1 MIDTLII
8 GGGAAGLYASSLLPR
23 SVILERGSCGRKLLL
38 TGGGRCNYTHNG
50 DVTSLLPHYHGS
62 LPFIRKVL
70 YSHTPDDIISR
81 FRKLGIEPEDENGKI
96 FPQRGDA
103 HDILHALTSHNP
115 EIIESKAISI
125 KKEDGSFQIKTDH
138 GETLLAKKVLL
149 AAGGSA
155 YPQTGSDGSGFIL
168 ASSLCHTVIP
178 ARPALA
184 ALALSPSLRK
194 AEGITTGITLRK
206 GKKSVSDTAV
216 ITARGISGP
225 AAENFS
231 YLLSGQEEITISFC
245 QMDMK
250 EMRASKGAMLLKNA
264 LKLPP
269 RLSIAILGDTAEKK
283 VASISAKEERE
294 ILGKLS
300 AGRYL
305 ASPIAQSA
313 MSTAGGVDT
322 SEINAATMESRL
334 VPGLFF
340 AGDIINV
347 DADCGGYSL
356 TWAFA
361 TAYTASLALS
371 AM

>member
-184 ALALSPSLRK
+184 ALAEGEEKRK
-194 AEGITTGITLRK
+194 RYGSNHGKRNLWTCGRELLIPPERSGRDHDIFLPDGYEGDEGEQRR
-206 GKKSVSDTAV
+206 D
-216 ITARGISGP
+216 
-225 AAENFS
+225 AAEKR
-231 YLLSGQEEITISFC
+231 T
-245 QMDMK
+245 
-250 EMRASKGAMLLKNA
+250 
-264 LKLPP
+264 
-269 RLSIAILGDTAEKK
+269 
-283 VASISAKEERE
+283 
-294 ILGKLS
+294 
-300 AGRYL
+300 
-305 ASPIAQSA
+305 
-313 MSTAGGVDT
+313 
-322 SEINAATMESRL
+322 
-334 VPGLFF
+334 
-340 AGDIINV
+340 
-347 DADCGGYSL
+347 
-356 TWAFA
+356 
-361 TAYTASLALS
+361 
-371 AM
+371 